1 MLQLCGKIKARMK
14 MPADADDAAMQALA
28 LANPDLQAAIAGR
41 PVRKVICVR
50 GRLVNV
56 VA

>member
-1 MLQLCGKIKARMK
+1 

-28 LANPDLQAAIAGR
+28 LANPELQAAIAGR
-41 PVRKVICVR
+41 SVRKVICVR